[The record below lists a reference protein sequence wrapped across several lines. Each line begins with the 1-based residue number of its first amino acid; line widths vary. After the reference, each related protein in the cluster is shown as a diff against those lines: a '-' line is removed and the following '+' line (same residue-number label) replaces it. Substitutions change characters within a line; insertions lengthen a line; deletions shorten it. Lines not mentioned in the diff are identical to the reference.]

1 MYDWVIYI
9 CISIICGTIFY
20 MLVPGGNMGKTMK
33 LVLNVFL
40 ISSLVSPLIKKFNCQ
55 DISNCISKIYNSD
68 DINMYYNE
76 YLKKTDQEKLKSALK
91 IVLAKSGYKF
101 LDISIDISKDNSKVK
116 NVYLKI
122 AKDQNYDANQIKQI
136 VQKETGIDPKIIY
149 YQQ

>member
-40 ISSLVSPLIKKFNCQ
+40 ISSLVSPLMKKFNCQ
-55 DISNCISKIYNSD
+55 NISNCISKIYNSD

-101 LDISIDISKDNSKVK
+101 LDISIDISKDKSKVK
-116 NVYLKI
+116 NVYLKM

-136 VQKETGIDPKIIY
+136 VQKETGIEPKIIY
-149 YQQ
+149 CQR

>member
-40 ISSLVSPLIKKFNCQ
+40 ISSLVSPLMKKFNCQ

-101 LDISIDISKDNSKVK
+101 LDISIDISKDKSKVK
-116 NVYLKI
+116 NVYLKM

-149 YQQ
+149 YQ

>member
-101 LDISIDISKDNSKVK
+101 LDISIDISKDKSKVK
-116 NVYLKI
+116 NVYLKM

-149 YQQ
+149 YQ